1 MNDVDYHSVTDFDLG
16 ENLVE
21 STYGLDPG
29 DAKSG
34 RVQTQGPAGKRRLWV

>member
-1 MNDVDYHSVTDFDLG
+1 MTLITIRLLTFDLG

-21 STYGLDPG
+21 STYGLDPR

-34 RVQTQGPAGKRRLWV
+34 RVQAQGPGGKRRLWV